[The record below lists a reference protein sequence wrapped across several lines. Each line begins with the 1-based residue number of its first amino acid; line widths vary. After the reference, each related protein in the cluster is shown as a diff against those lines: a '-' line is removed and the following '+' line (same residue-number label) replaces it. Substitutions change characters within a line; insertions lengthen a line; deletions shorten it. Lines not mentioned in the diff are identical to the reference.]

1 MAALYNHCG
10 EGFSQPSIDNLQDT
24 LQVILCGFNS
34 AFIILDALD
43 ECTERA
49 KLLNWVQTV
58 ILQKENNLQ
67 LHLVV
72 TSQPEKEIND
82 KFHLLDDCCV
92 DMVTESGDSD
102 LVAYLDYQ
110 LENNTDLRNWDQKTR
125 EEVKSK
131 LIEQADGMYVFHM
144 YVNQG
149 QVPTQLF

>member
-1 MAALYNHCG
+1 MPEVLATLYNNCG
-10 EGFSQPSIDNLQDT
+10 QGFSQPSIDDIQDT
-24 LQVILCGFNS
+24 LQVILYGFNS
-34 AFIILDALD
+34 AFIVLDALD

-58 ILQKENNLQ
+58 ILQKEKNLQ

-82 KFHLLDDCCV
+82 RFHLLDDCCL
-92 DMVTESGDSD
+92 DMVAESGDYD

-110 LENNTDLRNWDQKTR
+110 LENNPDLRRWDQKTR
-125 EEVKSK
+125 EEVKLK

-144 YVNQG
+144 
-149 QVPTQLF
+149 